1 LVGIG
6 TFYFGPT
13 LVNGVL
19 VHYFLMFA
27 VWAYSGFLAKQEVAA
42 HRQTL
47 VDQYIAAFRHVES
60 SATNDAKIA
69 LKALSTD
76 ISARVVSEQRGALLT
91 LVDSQLAKLS

>member
-1 LVGIG
+1 
-6 TFYFGPT
+6 
-13 LVNGVL
+13 
-19 VHYFLMFA
+19 MFA
-27 VWAYSGFLAKQEVAA
+27 VWAYSGFLAKREVAA